1 MLSNGKLKFESNREV
16 RAKAIEFLKQQ
27 VQGNLDAKTLQS
39 QREYYA
45 EKRDAINQNL
55 YLKLMQKVTELDNS
69 VKVLA
74 EKENLTGEIKE
85 TLSCLKEKW

>member
-1 MLSNGKLKFESNREV
+1 M
-16 RAKAIEFLKQQ
+16 
-27 VQGNLDAKTLQS
+27 DAKTLQS

-55 YLKLMQKVTELDNS
+55 YLRLQHKVNELDTS

-74 EKENLTGEIKE
+74 EKESLTGDINEK
-85 TLSCLKEKW
+85 LSSLNERW